1 MGPTLT
7 GEPLSPRN
15 LRAVNQSEKLEV
27 SRISYILVGQVSRRG
42 ARVQALQSR
51 YSLRA
56 SVKLH

>member
-1 MGPTLT
+1 MRPTLT
-7 GEPLSPRN
+7 REPLSPRN